1 MGGAVNGFFVG
12 EADTGALDV
21 DEVTTVVGEVVSV
34 AFKRRDTPPKTWW
47 LTSLLRVL
55 FGVTSTAATKSSNSM
70 E

>member
-1 MGGAVNGFFVG
+1 MGGVVNGFFVG

-34 AFKRRDTPPKTWW
+34 AFKPRDTPPKTWW

-55 FGVTSTAATKSSNSM
+55 IGVTSTAATKSSNSM